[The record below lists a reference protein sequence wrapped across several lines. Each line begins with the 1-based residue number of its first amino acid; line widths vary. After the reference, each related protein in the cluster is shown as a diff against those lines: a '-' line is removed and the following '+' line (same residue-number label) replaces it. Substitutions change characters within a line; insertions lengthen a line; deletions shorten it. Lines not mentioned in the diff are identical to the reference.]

1 MAIEDL
7 ASLLQRTGPSLTT
20 ELIEQ
25 MTRAGASAEAA
36 RQRVARGLASG
47 AGDIKRLA
55 GLRFQYNAR
64 FVYREEQYGDQRF
77 WGALERAFLR
87 YAPSYWYVVAGLR
100 SRGGCVPLALFP
112 TMAGAPLARQ
122 RQLSPRILLERLV
135 AIQLLEQ
142 FEDENETK
150 YVRFKPHHYRSEPV
164 PLIRARL
171 LAEQIALEGIRSWMR
186 RLGIGSYD
194 QVRIRGDAK
203 APEVSSVSWDLSAP
217 SYLRPLVSRTT
228 NGLRPGFAVLDIN
241 LRDMLDEH
249 AVGNFVR
256 KHDLASAPVKVAPIL
271 PFLIADSFTSDA
283 FGLAKQK
290 GILATTIG
298 HLLGEEV
305 AKALRDLIDLLT
317 DMGATAAVNP
327 DHVER
332 VFGTLSRIEGAAA
345 NLRGPLL
352 ELTVAYLLKEIEGGS
367 VEVGRKVTD
376 VMTGRSAEIDVMLM
390 RPNGGGV
397 LAIECKAKSPGT
409 RLSLEAV
416 KRWLEVQV
424 PVMIAA
430 LRWQSRFADS
440 DLRFELWTNAPMDS
454 AALAW
459 LKSNAKLYPKAQI
472 GWRDGSAMKTYVR
485 NAKSGAIM
493 KILNEHFFQHPLE
506 ATPRVRGET
515 HKRLPSST

>member
-7 ASLLQRTGPSLTT
+7 ASLLHRKGPSLTT

-25 MTRAGASAEAA
+25 MIQDGASADAA
-36 RQRVARGLASG
+36 RQRVARGLANG
-47 AGDIKRLA
+47 AGNIKRLA

-64 FVYREEQYGDQRF
+64 FIYREDQYGDQKF
-77 WGALERAFLR
+77 WEALERAFLR

-100 SRGGCVPLALFP
+100 ARGGCVPLTLFP
-112 TMAGAPLARQ
+112 TIAGAPLARQ
-122 RQLSPRILLERLV
+122 RQLSPKLLLERLI

-142 FEDENETK
+142 FEDDEMT
-150 YVRFKPHHYRSEPV
+150 YVRFKPHHYRSEPI

-171 LAEQIALEGIRSWMR
+171 LAEHIALEGIRSWIR

-194 QVRIRGDAK
+194 QVRIRGETK
-203 APEVSSVSWDLSAP
+203 SPEVSSLCWDLSAP
-217 SYLRPLVSRTT
+217 SYLRPLVSKSPD
-228 NGLRPGFAVLDIN
+228 GIRPGFAVLDIN

-256 KHDLASAPVKVAPIL
+256 KHDLASAPINVAPIL
-271 PFLIADSFTSDA
+271 PFLIADSFTTDA

-332 VFGTLSRIEGAAA
+332 VFSTLSRIEGAAA

-352 ELTVAYLLKEIEGGS
+352 ELTVAYLVKEVEGGS
-367 VEVGRKVTD
+367 VEVGRKVKD

-397 LAIECKAKSPGT
+397 LAIECKAKAPGT
-409 RLSLEAV
+409 RLSLETV

-424 PVMIAA
+424 PVMIEA

-440 DLRFELWTNAPMDS
+440 ELRFEMWTNGPMDT
-454 AALAW
+454 AALDW
-459 LKSNAKLYPKAQI
+459 LKFNVNLYPGIQI

-485 NAKSGAIM
+485 HAKSGAIT

-506 ATPRVRGET
+506 AKPRARGVVKASGDT
-515 HKRLPSST
+515 Q